1 MYVCMDAFLFQSEAE
16 SITKEIL
23 VQSELYRPVA
33 KRASLL
39 YFVIADLGDVD
50 PMYQYSLPW

>member
-1 MYVCMDAFLFQSEAE
+1 MYAFLFQSEAE

-33 KRASLL
+33 KRASRL